1 MRNNIIIFNND
12 MQKYPPLI
20 SIVNILLSNQE
31 KVIYLGYCGS
41 KDIIQNFSEKGM
53 IYNEINVDKNYS
65 NKLKKLY
72 IMYKYRRNVK
82 CTLNKI
88 SNEKSILWI
97 FGNDNIWILNSL
109 IAKYKTILYLFEIP
123 KLKVDTKYR
132 LISPLFNYK
141 KTMQQGWKVI
151 CAEFNRAHIT
161 KNYFNL
167 KELPKVIPNKTS
179 LPELSELKNLDINTI
194 QNITTKLKGKKVIL
208 YQGIFNY
215 PERKLDEICQAME
228 YLPDYY
234 SLVLMGPDSKYKEY
248 LNKKYKSNKIIIL
261 PFLPPPIHL
270 KIAELADI
278 GVLSYFPADTN
289 ISSILNVLY
298 CAPNKIFE
306 FSRFGIP
313 MISNNV
319 PALHYIFSKFN
330 AGICSEPFSPQHIAN
345 DILKIEKNYN
355 EYQKGSINLF
365 NSVKIEPLILN
376 LIDFD

>member
-109 IAKYKTILYLFEIP
+109 IAKYKTILYLFETP

-248 LNKKYKSNKIIIL
+248 LNKK
-261 PFLPPPIHL
+261 
-270 KIAELADI
+270 
-278 GVLSYFPADTN
+278 
-289 ISSILNVLY
+289 
-298 CAPNKIFE
+298 
-306 FSRFGIP
+306 
-313 MISNNV
+313 
-319 PALHYIFSKFN
+319 
-330 AGICSEPFSPQHIAN
+330 
-345 DILKIEKNYN
+345 
-355 EYQKGSINLF
+355 
-365 NSVKIEPLILN
+365 
-376 LIDFD
+376 